1 MTIHHIPSQS
11 PAWQSW
17 QLAGSTAQAYERFL
31 VPAIFAPWGRELV
44 RLADPA
50 PDARVL
56 DVACGTGVLARIA
69 AERLGEDA
77 RITGVDLNPDMVAV
91 ARTVAP
97 ERAEPI
103 VFTVG
108 DACSLD
114 LPGADFDTVLCQQAL
129 QFFDDRAAALSEMRR
144 VLVPGGRAA
153 LSVLRPLRHNHAYGH
168 FADALDHHVGSDA
181 GAMMRAPFP
190 NLAADDLRD
199 LMRGAGFDRVT
210 IRIAVTS
217 VRYPSVAEMVRQET
231 VSSPLAGRLAESDD
245 ASRAALVEETGRLLA
260 DHLDDE
266 GVVLPVET
274 YLATAERPA
283 LD

>member
-1 MTIHHIPSQS
+1 MTTQNIPQQS
-11 PAWQSW
+11 ASW
-17 QLAGSTAQAYERFL
+17 QGWQLTGSTAQAYERFL
-31 VPAIFAPWGRELV
+31 VPAIFAPWGRELL
-44 RLADPA
+44 RSADPA

-69 AERLGEDA
+69 ADRLNADA
-77 RITGVDLNPDMVAV
+77 RITGVDINPDMIAV

-103 VFTVG
+103 IFVVS

-129 QFFDDRAAALSEMRR
+129 QFFDDRHAALSEMRR
-144 VLVPGGRAA
+144 VLVPGGRVA
-153 LSVLRPLRHNHAYGH
+153 LSVLRPLRHNAAYRH
-168 FADALDHHVGSDA
+168 FADALDHHAGPDA
-181 GAMMRAPFP
+181 GAMMRSPFA

-199 LMRGAGFDRVT
+199 LMRGAGFAQVT

-231 VSSPLAGRLAESDD
+231 VSSPLAAHVEGLGD
-245 ASRAALVEETGRLLA
+245 ATRAALIEETGHLLA
-260 DHLDDE
+260 DQLDDD
-266 GVVLPVET
+266 GLVLPVQT
-274 YLATAERPA
+274 YLATAQRPV
-283 LD
+283 LG